1 MTDTKEN
8 FQNKARGMISSRL
21 SFILISAGCAIG
33 LGNVWRFPYIAGHN
47 GGAAFV
53 LVYLLCLLL
62 LGLPCLAMELAIGR
76 ASRKSVTR
84 AFEELEAPG
93 SKWHLYKYL
102 MSLGPYVLMSYYT
115 VITGWILYYCWNFMA
130 ALLGLNSQDAAASGG
145 VPDLSFTGVISS
157 PGLSLGF
164 MIAVVLFGGLVCFC
178 GIKKGVERFTRP
190 MLIMLLVLL
199 TAMVLYSLSLPGA
212 MEGVKYYL
220 YPDFGRMQEAGIIN
234 VIWDALNQAF
244 FTLSVGQG
252 CLLAIGSYSDKKR
265 TILGESLWIVG
276 TDTFVAL
283 MAGLIIFPA
292 CISMGLKPDAGP
304 SLLFNTMLSV
314 FSRMEYGLLVG
325 AAFFVF
331 MFFAA
336 ITSVITV
343 FESALAGYTDLFGSS
358 RKKSVII
365 NTLLIMLLSVPCVL
379 GFNVWSDVTL
389 MNWNILETEDFIESN
404 NILPLGS
411 LGLALFVAYG
421 WGFSRFREEMNIG
434 EGPKLPAWLAPY
446 FKYVIPFI
454 IALVFILGYWDKF
467 LT

>member
-8 FQNKARGMISSRL
+8 FQNKARGMLSSRL

-93 SKWHLYKYL
+93 SRWHLFKYL
-102 MSLGPYVLMSYYT
+102 MGLGPYVLMSYYT
-115 VITGWILYYCWNFMA
+115 VITGWILYYLWSFLA
-130 ALLGLNSQDAAASGG
+130 ALLGINATDGAQAGG
-145 VPDLSFTGVISS
+145 VPELSFSGVIGS

-164 MIAVVLFGGLVCFC
+164 MFAVVFLGGLVCFC
-178 GIKKGVERFTRP
+178 GIKKGVERVTRP
-190 MLIMLLVLL
+190 MLIMLLCLL
-199 TAMVLYSLSLPGA
+199 TGMVVYSLSLPGA

-220 YPDFGRMQEAGIIN
+220 YPDFGKMREAGIIN

-265 TILGESLWIVG
+265 TILGESLWIVS

-325 AAFFVF
+325 AAFFLF

-411 LGLALFVAYG
+411 LGFALFVAFG

-446 FKYVIPFI
+446 FKYVIPLI